1 MPEFR
6 PLFSVRKGGSSLSR
20 VSTRRAIRRSEKPA
34 RTAMPRATWSRAI
47 ASACAWKFPPL
58 TLVPSGK
65 MSGLSVA
72 AFISIRRDATAL
84 SSVARTA
91 PKTCGMHRSVYG
103 SCTLCGPLWDGIIS
117 LARRRRRRFAA
128 TSLAPGCGFS
138 PTRRSSYGFGDPRS
152 ASKDIEAAT
161 WASFSNRR
169 PSFTKMAPTAAITD
183 VPLMIARPSLD
194 WRTRGARFAFARA
207 LAPGRTCPPTSA
219 SPSPMSTRPKCARG
233 ARSPLAP
240 NEPRDGITGWTPRFK
255 KSRRRDTRIR
265 RTPEYPIASVFA
277 RSRRAARTSSRRS
290 GGPRPIAW
298 LRSRLSCSALTSA
311 SEIATFASSPKP
323 VLIPYA
329 REPFATTFSRARR
342 LASTRFA
349 AAGAS
354 RTGSPLRATAITSS
368 RSSDRPSI
376 ERMRTVAASRF
387 RDIAFA
393 RSPKALSPYGRSGA
407 VHASRVPRHL
417 RIVADAEAERERR
430 GGQAR
435 PRGHPV
441 RLRRGHPAA
450 VHAEQAELH
459 AGLPRLRVSLPWGP
473 LPRLAWHDA
482 EHVDERTR
490 GAPRGLRSAGHR
502 AARRRVAVPRLLH
515 ARVRGPR
522 EGAAARRGNRLRGV
536 RRPRV
541 RGRPH
546 RAVCE
551 LRPGGKDA
559 AGPVQRGAGG
569 SPRDPERAAVP
580 AAPGGRVGDDRRS
593 DGPPRRRAGSSASRS
608 QDRVHGGHDAPRG
621 ARRDGAPR
629 GPPDP

>member
-1 MPEFR
+1 
-6 PLFSVRKGGSSLSR
+6 
-20 VSTRRAIRRSEKPA
+20 
-34 RTAMPRATWSRAI
+34 
-47 ASACAWKFPPL
+47 
-58 TLVPSGK
+58 

-138 PTRRSSYGFGDPRS
+138 PTRRSSNGFGDPRS

-194 WRTRGARFAFARA
+194 WRTSGARFAFARA
-207 LAPGRTCPPTSA
+207 LSPGRTCPPTSA

-298 LRSRLSCSALTSA
+298 LRNRLSCSARTSA
-311 SEIATFASSPKP
+311 SEIGTFASSPKP

-329 REPFATTFSRARR
+329 REPFATTISRARR
-342 LASTRFA
+342 LASMRFA

-354 RTGSPLRATAITSS
+354 RTGSPLRATAITTS

-387 RDIAFA
+387 RDIAFV
-393 RSPKALSPYGRSGA
+393 RGPKALSPYGRSGA

-417 RIVADAEAERERR
+417 RIVADAEAERERGRDQARSR
-430 GGQAR
+430 GG
-435 PRGHPV
+435 PV
-441 RLRRGHPAA
+441 RLRRRHAAA

-459 AGLPRLRVSLPWGP
+459 AGLPRLRVP
-473 LPRLAWHDA
+473 LPRRPFPRAARDGP

-490 GAPRGLRSAGHR
+490 GAPRGVRSARYR
-502 AARRRVAVPRLLH
+502 AARRRAAVPRLLH
-515 ARVRGPR
+515 ARIRRARERTAAGLRG
-522 EGAAARRGNRLRGV
+522 RLRRI
-536 RRPRV
+536 RRACV

-546 RAVCE
+546 GPVRE
-551 LRPGGKDA
+551 LCPRRKDA

-569 SPRDPERAAVP
+569 SPRGPERAAVQP
-580 AAPGGRVGDDRRS
+580 APGGRTGDDPRS
-593 DGPPRRRAGSSASRS
+593 DDSARGRAGSAAAWT
-608 QDRVHGGHDAPRG
+608 QDRVHGRHDAPRG
-621 ARRDGAPR
+621 HRRDGAPCGPLDPRRDVGCGPGGEGESLWPLILPAGR
-629 GPPDP
+629 GDREGGRGGLAGPHAPQSAI